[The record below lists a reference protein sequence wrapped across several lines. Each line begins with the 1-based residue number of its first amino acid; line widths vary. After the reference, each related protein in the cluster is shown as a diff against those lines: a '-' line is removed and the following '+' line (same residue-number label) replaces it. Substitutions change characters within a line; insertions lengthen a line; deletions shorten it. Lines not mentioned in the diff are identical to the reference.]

1 MTRITIDV
9 DDDLL
14 ERARDVAELAAA
26 VKPELRNFAMNIG
39 LAVEIGRSH
48 PPMQPELP
56 VGVHVCPTCG
66 GAKCERC
73 GMTGRGSYA
82 RVYADNEGEGRA
94 SLQLWFG
101 AAATMELVARSTT
114 TLAHDRVD
122 SILATLAEAPGVVI
136 RDRRG
141 R

>member
-1 MTRITIDV
+1 MVLDGPAPLPDGI
-9 DDDLL
+9 
-14 ERARDVAELAAA
+14 
-26 VKPELRNFAMNIG
+26 
-39 LAVEIGRSH
+39 H
-48 PPMQPELP
+48 P
-56 VGVHVCPTCG
+56 CPTCDRQG
-66 GAKCERC
+66 CERC
-73 GMTGRGSYA
+73 ARTGRGSYA

-94 SLQLWFG
+94 TIQLWFG